1 MIKKYIYL
9 TLLIISSALLQS
21 CNSKGDGKSLE
32 SEINEWEVLFN
43 GKDLSGWTPKITG
56 YDFGENAMN
65 TFRVKDGV
73 IDINYSEYD
82 TFTNQFG
89 HLFYKKPYS
98 SYHIEV
104 EYRFKGEQT
113 PGGPAW
119 AARNSGIMFH
129 SQDPS
134 TMLKDQD
141 FPICVEFQFL
151 GGNGRDKRSTGNLC
165 TPNTHINIDGELVTT
180 HCINSISETYHGDQW
195 VTAGLI
201 VYEDSIAHHLIEGDT
216 VMTYTDLIFD
226 AKNAPRGAPYLDGQP
241 INSGYFALQGESHP
255 MEYRSVKIKNLAK

>member
-1 MIKKYIYL
+1 MSLSVFI
-9 TLLIISSALLQS
+9 QS
-21 CNSKGDGKSLE
+21 CDTSTKAENSDSLGE
-32 SEINEWEVLFN
+32 EWEILFN
-43 GKDLSGWTPKITG
+43 GKDLTGWTPKITG
-56 YDFGENAMN
+56 FELGDNAMN

-89 HLFYKKPYS
+89 HLFYKNPYS
-98 SYHIEV
+98 SYHMEV

-113 PGGPAW
+113 PGGPGW
-119 AARNSGIMFH
+119 AYRNSGIMFH
-129 SQDPS
+129 SQDPT

-141 FPICVEFQFL
+141 FPVCVEFQFL
-151 GGNGRDKRSTGNLC
+151 GGNGTDERSTGNLC

-180 HCINSISETYHGDQW
+180 HCINSTSPTYHGDQW

-201 VYEDSIAHHLIEGDT
+201 VYEDSIVYHLIEGDT

-226 AKNAPRGAPYLDGQP
+226 ARGAPEGSTYVDGQP
-241 INSGYFALQGESHP
+241 IISGYVALQGESHP
-255 MEYRSVKIKNLAK
+255 MEYRSVKIKNLAKQ